1 MTKYFQWDLIFNFST
16 LHCALHACRECALDY
31 RKYFVKSTHL
41 VLLDV
46 SWFREIFFSTQSSV
60 SKFLPFS
67 HIREMWTYSYFSLG
81 SNTAF
86 WFGEFSGLPTTT
98 SSFSAW
104 LKYDLM
110 YFMAINPNSWFVS
123 WIIMGIDTAM
133 AAKMNPK
140 KTEKS
145 LLLQQQ
151 HPLLQQELIFD
162 QMKLFHIS
170 HYPNS
175 TSLISS
181 ILKELLPRSR
191 SRRRQ
196 QQREWLQFFT
206 GSLVKPMIMGVHC
219 AKINFQ
225 FLRLNQ

>member
-1 MTKYFQWDLIFNFST
+1 
-16 LHCALHACRECALDY
+16 
-31 RKYFVKSTHL
+31 
-41 VLLDV
+41 
-46 SWFREIFFSTQSSV
+46 
-60 SKFLPFS
+60 
-67 HIREMWTYSYFSLG
+67 
-81 SNTAF
+81 
-86 WFGEFSGLPTTT
+86 
-98 SSFSAW
+98 
-104 LKYDLM
+104 
-110 YFMAINPNSWFVS
+110 
-123 WIIMGIDTAM
+123 MGIDTAM

-170 HYPNS
+170 HYPNG

-181 ILKELLPRSR
+181 TLKELLPRSR

-206 GSLVKPMIMGVHC
+206 GSLVKPMIMGVHF
-219 AKINFQ
+219 AKIISQ
-225 FLRLNQ
+225 FLKLNQYELTVVYEKFVRLQRRGNILEIFFLSN

>member
-1 MTKYFQWDLIFNFST
+1 M
-16 LHCALHACRECALDY
+16 
-31 RKYFVKSTHL
+31 KSTHL

-46 SWFREIFFSTQSSV
+46 SWFREIFFSTQSS
-60 SKFLPFS
+60 SMYKFLPFP
-67 HIREMWTYSYFSLG
+67 HICELWTYSYFSLG
-81 SNTAF
+81 SNTGF

-181 ILKELLPRSR
+181 TLKELLPRSR

-219 AKINFQ
+219 ARINFQ
-225 FLRLNQ
+225 ILRLNQ